1 LFSLQL
7 QLYQIFGILA
17 FSHPLVS
24 HIIVQPTVFGQLFGQ
39 PRFKRKKA
47 HHQIETI
54 RIWLKFV
61 DYRRI
66 CTYGHR
72 QFAQK
77 EGETTLYIEVF

>member
-1 LFSLQL
+1 MLFSSFSGF
-7 QLYQIFGILA
+7 FGFLC
-17 FSHPLVS
+17 
-24 HIIVQPTVFGQLFGQ
+24 IIADKGRGGNRVFGQ